1 MNKFRIRR
9 YVRQYLKEHKGK
21 KIINLDIKNFNDNQL
36 NIALD
41 ELWKLQIMQLSR
53 KNNQSLSIQTH

>member
-1 MNKFRIRR
+1 MTKFRIRR
-9 YVRQYLKEHKGK
+9 YVRQYVKENKEE

-36 NIALD
+36 NIVID

-53 KNNQSLSIQTH
+53 KNNQMISIQTH